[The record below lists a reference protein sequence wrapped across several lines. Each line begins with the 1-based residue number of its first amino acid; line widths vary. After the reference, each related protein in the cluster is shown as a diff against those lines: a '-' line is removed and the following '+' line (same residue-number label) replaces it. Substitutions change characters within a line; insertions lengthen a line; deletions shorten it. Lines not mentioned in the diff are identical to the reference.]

1 MSEAHFPNQPW
12 TAAKVVDGNI
22 NQTAT
27 GSSCAITE
35 FAYTSVWLKVQL
47 GNRFNVAYI
56 QIFFRD
62 EQSMTLLHLV
72 NAKIICKNI

>member
-35 FAYTSVWLKVQL
+35 FAYTSVWLKVEL
-47 GNRFNVAYI
+47 GKQFNVAYI

-62 EQSMTLLHLV
+62 EQSMTLLH
-72 NAKIICKNI
+72 KKT